1 MNKEQN
7 YYDFDFEIEAV
18 LENSSVTDMFYL
30 KDTIRRK
37 FHLNDTVSQD
47 TVADICRHI
56 MQINHEDEGIL
67 VDERR
72 PIILYISSNGGS
84 VPDGYQL
91 IDAIENSITP
101 VYTVVVGYAYSMA
114 LLIFLA
120 GRKRFTM
127 PNATLLM
134 HDGSNFIWD
143 SGSKAQDQADFNRRL
158 NLRIRDYILSHSKL
172 TPEEYDAKLRVE
184 WFMFAEEAKEKGFV
198 DKIVGIDCRIEEI
211 V

>member
-56 MQINHEDEGIL
+56 MQINHEDESIL

>member
-114 LLIFLA
+114 LLILLA

>member
-1 MNKEQN
+1 MNKEQK

-67 VDERR
+67 VNERR